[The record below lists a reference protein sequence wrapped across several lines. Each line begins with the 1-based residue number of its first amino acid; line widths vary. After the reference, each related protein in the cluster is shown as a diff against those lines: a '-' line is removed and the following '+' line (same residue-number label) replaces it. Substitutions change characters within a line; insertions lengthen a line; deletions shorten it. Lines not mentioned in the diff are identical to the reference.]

1 MIGIHAP
8 HGQPCGHLT
17 AKGSLCQHKAGIEP
31 ETQII
36 GFHQRERPSMETLS
50 MNLFK
55 IIVLM
60 GTLVALSACGDKDE
74 TTDSG
79 ETSSDSGEAT
89 EE

>member
-1 MIGIHAP
+1 
-8 HGQPCGHLT
+8 
-17 AKGSLCQHKAGIEP
+17 
-31 ETQII
+31 
-36 GFHQRERPSMETLS
+36 